1 MERRG
6 IYRFHN
12 LYVFFHED
20 LFGRSFV
27 GVGVA
32 VNGSGRGTSPSLLFE
47 KAKSDPCHLPTKKGL
62 DISPDSE
69 VGWCP
74 DCGNY
79 YEDV

>member
-12 LYVFFHED
+12 LYIFFHED

-32 VNGSGRGTSPSLLFE
+32 VTGGGRGTSPSLLFE
-47 KAKSDPCHLPTKKGL
+47 KVGKISCHSFSKKRL
-62 DISPDSE
+62 DNSPESE